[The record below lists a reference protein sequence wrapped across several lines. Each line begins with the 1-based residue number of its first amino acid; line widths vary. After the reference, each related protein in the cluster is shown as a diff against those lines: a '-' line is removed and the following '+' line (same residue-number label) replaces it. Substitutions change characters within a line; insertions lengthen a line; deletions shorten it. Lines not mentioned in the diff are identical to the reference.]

1 MLAKYW
7 NAVQQK
13 VCVKCIDG
21 DRHGNCRLSPQFD
34 CGLKKYFSR
43 VVHVV
48 QTTRSDNV
56 LDYVTALRGEVCA
69 HCEEQTPAGQCY
81 VRNMLDCPLDRYF
94 PLIIGAINE
103 VHQEQLT
110 H

>member
-1 MLAKYW
+1 MLEQYW

-34 CGLKKYFSR
+34 CGLKKYFPN

-48 QTTRSDNV
+48 QTTHSDNV
-56 LDYVTALRGEVCA
+56 LDYVASLRREVCS
-69 HCEEQTPAGQCY
+69 HCQEQTSDGRCY
-81 VRNMLDCPLDRYF
+81 VRNMLDCSLDRYF
-94 PLIIGAINE
+94 PLIIETISEAR
-103 VHQEQLT
+103 HPQPAR
-110 H
+110 